1 MTSFIHDGLP
11 IAFQDEGPRDGDPVL
26 LIHGFASNRR
36 INWVETGWTKT
47 LDAAGYRVIALDN
60 RGHGDS
66 EKLYDPKAYTPALMA
81 ADAVALLD
89 HLKIPKAHIMG
100 YSMGG
105 RIAAFLAR
113 DHGERVATL
122 TLGGI
127 GMALIEGSG
136 DWKPVADAL
145 LTDEPDTITD
155 PTGLEFRTFAD
166 RTGADRKA
174 LAACIASNR
183 VLLSAE
189 DMAQIDR
196 PTLVAVGTKDTIA
209 GSPKELAALMPKAVA
224 FDIERRSHLIA
235 TGDKTFKARL
245 LAFLEEYPL

>member
-1 MTSFIHDGLP
+1 MTNFVYDGLQ
-11 IAFQDEGPRDGDPVL
+11 IAYRDEGPREGDPIL

-47 LDAAGYRVIALDN
+47 LAEAGYRVVSFDN

-66 EKLYDPKAYTPALMA
+66 EKLYDPEAYTPPRMA
-81 ADAVALLD
+81 DDAAALLD
-89 HLKIPKAHIMG
+89 HLEIPKAHIMG

-105 RIAAFLAR
+105 RIGAFLAR
-113 DHGERVATL
+113 DHGPRVATL

-136 DWKPVADAL
+136 DWKPVAEAL
-145 LTDEPDTITD
+145 LTDEPGKITD
-155 PTGLEFRTFAD
+155 PTGQEFRAFAD

-174 LAACIASNR
+174 LAACIESNR
-183 VLLSAE
+183 ILLSAE
-189 DMAQIDR
+189 DVARIEQ
-196 PTLVAVGTKDTIA
+196 PTLIAVGTEDTIA
-209 GSPKELAALMPKAVA
+209 GSPHDLAALMPNAVA

-235 TGDKTFKARL
+235 TGDKTFKARML
-245 LAFLEEYPL
+245 EFLEEHPL